1 MPASMNLPLLLPE
14 LVLVA
19 TGIALV
25 LIDLFTEQK
34 RVLAHVGLVG
44 VLATLAAL
52 VPGLGESRSI
62 WSDMIQ
68 VDGFATFFKV
78 VFLSVAALVLL
89 VSLEYVERERIQA
102 GEFYALVLFATLG
115 MFFMA
120 GSLNL
125 LTIYL
130 GLELLS
136 ISSYVLAGTLKRD
149 PRSVEASIK
158 YFLIGAITSS
168 VLLFGIS
175 LVYGVTGST
184 YLPRVAEVLAAGTG
198 TQPVLLAGMLFL
210 LVGFAFKV
218 AAFPFHMWAPDTYDG
233 SPTPIS
239 AFLITGSEAAG
250 FAALL
255 RIFTVGL
262 PGLSDQWAW
271 IFAVLAVLTMTYGN
285 VTAIVQTK
293 IKRLMAYSA
302 IAQAGYVLVGLAV
315 ATGQGA
321 AAMLYYLLVYAFMT
335 VGAFGVIILL
345 TNNGEGEEIADFRGL
360 GQRSPVFAWAL
371 VIYFL
376 SLIGIPPTAGFFGK
390 LGLFNAAIAAD
401 MTWLAVVMVINSVLS
416 APYYFGVI
424 RSMFL
429 EEAEEARPLR
439 APASLT
445 WAMGITVLVTLA
457 LGLLPEQVYAWVQ
470 TVAGSL

>member
-1 MPASMNLPLLLPE
+1 MTGMNLSLLLPE

-19 TGIALV
+19 TGVALV
-25 LIDLFTEQK
+25 LVDLFTERK
-34 RVLAHVGLVG
+34 RVLVSVGLAG
-44 VLATLAAL
+44 VLLALAAL
-52 VPGLGESRSI
+52 IPGFGTSAPI

-68 VDGFATFFKV
+68 VDSFAAFFKV
-78 VFLSVAALVLL
+78 VFLAVAALVLL

-102 GEFYALVLFATLG
+102 GEFYALLLFATLG
-115 MFFMA
+115 MFLMA
-120 GSLNL
+120 SSLNL

-130 GLELLS
+130 GLELLAL
-136 ISSYVLAGTLKRD
+136 SSYALVGLLKRD
-149 PRSVEASIK
+149 ARSVEASIK
-158 YFLIGAITSS
+158 YFLIGAMTSA

-175 LVYGVTGST
+175 LIYGVTGT
-184 YLPRVAEVLAAGTG
+184 TQLPQVAAALAAGTAS
-198 TQPVLLAGMLFL
+198 QPVLLAGMLFL
-210 LVGFAFKV
+210 LAGLAFKV

-255 RIFTVGL
+255 RVFLVGL
-262 PGLSDQWAW
+262 PGLADQWAW

-285 VTAIVQTK
+285 VTAIAQTG

-315 ATGQGA
+315 ANGQGA

-335 VGAFGVIILL
+335 VGAFAVIILL
-345 TNNGEGEEIADFRGL
+345 SNHGEGEEISDFRGL

-401 MTWLAVVMVINSVLS
+401 MTWLAVVMVINSVIS
-416 APYYFGVI
+416 APYYFKVI
-424 RSMFL
+424 RTMFL
-429 EEAEEARPLR
+429 EEADQPDLLR

-445 WAMGITVLVTLA
+445 WAMAITLAVTLT
-457 LGLLPEQVYAWVQ
+457 LGILPEQVFAWVQ
-470 TVAGSL
+470 TVVGSL